1 VATSQAR
8 ENVISPL
15 FGELTMGALKAATL
29 VPPSPD
35 VKTYRLL
42 VTGHDESGQSVFLSD
57 QIAPH
62 VMTVLQTPTYAVTDF
77 WKTFGLPADN
87 SPETA
92 EDPCEVPFVVAPPPG
107 GCVFRV
113 VEFPPDH
120 HWEAKVVAMGG
131 SAPIDETAKVAKGG
145 AVRHGQM
152 HRTRS
157 LDFAIVLSG
166 EIWAI
171 MDVSEKKMVAGDMLV
186 QRGTNHAWANRS
198 DKPCNVVFIL
208 IDAKPLD

>member
-1 VATSQAR
+1 MDA
-8 ENVISPL
+8 SP
-15 FGELTMGALKAATL
+15 AAAL
-29 VPPSPD
+29 VPPSAD
-35 VKTYRLL
+35 IRKFRLI
-42 VTGHDESGQSVFLSD
+42 VTGHDDKRQSVFLTD

-62 VMTVLQTPTYAVTDF
+62 VMTVLKTPTYAVTDF
-77 WKTFGLPADN
+77 WKALALPADN
-87 SPETA
+87 SPATA
-92 EDPCEVPFVVAPPPG
+92 KDPCQVPFVVAPPTG

-120 HWEAKVVAMGG
+120 HWEAKVAAMGG
-131 SAPIDETAKVAKGG
+131 SAPVDETAKVAKGG

-171 MDVSEKKMVAGDMLV
+171 MDVG
-186 QRGTNHAWANRS
+186 
-198 DKPCNVVFIL
+198 
-208 IDAKPLD
+208 

>member
-1 VATSQAR
+1 MVSANIGNQMEAPKIGT
-8 ENVISPL
+8 P
-15 FGELTMGALKAATL
+15 

-35 VKTYRLL
+35 ITKYRLI
-42 VTGHDESGQSVFLSD
+42 VTGHDGRSQSMFVSD
-57 QIAPH
+57 RISPH
-62 VMTVLQTPTYAVTDF
+62 VMTVLRTPTYAVTDL
-77 WKTFGLPADN
+77 WKAHSLPADN
-87 SPETA
+87 GHVTSA
-92 EDPCEVPFVVAPPPG
+92 DPCQVPFAVAPPTG

-120 HWEAKVVAMGG
+120 DWESKVAAMGG
-131 SAPIDETAKVAKGG
+131 SAPIDETARLPTGGVA
-145 AVRHGQM
+145 RHGQM

-171 MDVSEKKMVAGDMLV
+171 MDVGEKKMTAGDMLV

-198 DKPCNVVFIL
+198 DKPCNVAFIL
-208 IDAKPLD
+208 IDAKPLE